1 MPACPATL
9 ITGAADRIGKAMAL
23 NLASAGTPVCIH
35 YNHSDGAAQ
44 ELAKT
49 IQQAGGR
56 AATVQ
61 AELLDAQ
68 EVAGL
73 VARASTAIGAPI
85 QCLINNA
92 SLFEADGVG
101 DLVPELFAKHFALH
115 ATAPALLADQMVNAL
130 PPSPEGLAK
139 GLAEGLI
146 VNIIDQRVWALTPN
160 FLSYTASKFAL
171 WGLTQTLAQAYAKS
185 TNGQVRVNAIGPGPT
200 LANVRQ
206 DPADFQKQVNAVP
219 LGRGPVLEDFAST
232 ISYLWV
238 TKSITGQMIALDGG
252 QHLAWET
259 PDVVGIAE

>member
-9 ITGAADRIGKAMAL
+9 ITGAADRIGKAMAT
-23 NLASAGTPVCIH
+23 NLANAGTPVCIH
-35 YNHSDGAAQ
+35 FNHSDGAAQ
-44 ELAKT
+44 ELAAT
-49 IQQAGGR
+49 IQEAGGR

-61 AELLDAQ
+61 AELLDAD
-68 EVAGL
+68 EVKGL
-73 VARASTAIGAPI
+73 VARAAAAIGAPI
-85 QCLINNA
+85 QCLVNNA
-92 SLFEADGVG
+92 SLFEADSVG
-101 DLVPELFAKHFALH
+101 DLAPELFAKHFAVH
-115 ATAPALLADQMVNAL
+115 ATAPALLADQMVSAL
-130 PPSPEGLAK
+130 PPDPK

-160 FLSYTASKFAL
+160 FISYTASKFAL

-206 DPADFQKQVNAVP
+206 DPADFQKQVAAVP

-232 ISYLWV
+232 ISYLWA

-259 PDVVGIAE
+259 PDVAGITE